1 MTKRILILSFI
12 ATLGLMAPQIV
23 NAGEAEMP
31 AVEQTIDEDVVIKIS
46 GQSVTISGEQGQTLE
61 VITLTGRYVMS
72 AKIES
77 PTQRIDLNVPKGC
90 YILKIGKVVRK
101 VTVR

>member
-1 MTKRILILSFI
+1 
-12 ATLGLMAPQIV
+12 MASQ
-23 NAGEAEMP
+23 AMYASEAEMP
-31 AVEQTIDEDVVIKIS
+31 ALEQTIDEDINITIS
-46 GQSVTISGEQGQTLE
+46 GQTVTISGAQGQTLE
-61 VITLTGRYVMS
+61 VISLTGRRVMA

-77 PTQRIDLNVPKGC
+77 PAQRIDLNVPKGC

>member
-31 AVEQTIDEDVVIKIS
+31 AVEQVVHHLCKC
-46 GQSVTISGEQGQTLE
+46 
-61 VITLTGRYVMS
+61 
-72 AKIES
+72 
-77 PTQRIDLNVPKGC
+77 QRHKC
-90 YILKIGKVVRK
+90 
-101 VTVR
+101 